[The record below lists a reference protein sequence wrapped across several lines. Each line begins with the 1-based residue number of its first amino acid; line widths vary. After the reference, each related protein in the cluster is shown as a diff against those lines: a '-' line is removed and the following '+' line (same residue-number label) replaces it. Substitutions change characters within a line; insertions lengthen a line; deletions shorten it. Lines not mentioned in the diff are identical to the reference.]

1 MAPHSVEDGVRD
13 DGAVKIVAL
22 AGGVGAGKF
31 LRGLIGAWPDEEVT
45 VVVNTG
51 DDITVH
57 GLHVSPD
64 LDSVTYWLAGVA
76 DRERGWGRAGET
88 FRATEEMGRL
98 GVEGSWFGLG
108 DLDLATHV
116 LRTGLLEQ
124 GRPLSDVTAEIADRF
139 GVTVRLVPMT
149 DDPVVTRVDV
159 NDGSGRILDL
169 HFQEYWVQRAARD
182 EVKGLRYDG
191 AKEARPAPGVI
202 EALAEA
208 EAVLICPSNPIASID
223 PILAVPGIAE
233 AVAARRQRVAG
244 VSPIVGGAPLRGM
257 ADRLLPMAGV
267 EVSAA
272 GVGAYY
278 AERGLIGAWVIDETD
293 RALASRVAQA
303 GVRVS
308 VTDTIMVDDA
318 ASERLA
324 RVAIRAALAGVEG

>member
-1 MAPHSVEDGVRD
+1 MRD
-13 DGAVKIVAL
+13 DGHVKIVAL

-31 LRGLIGAWPDEEVT
+31 LRGLIGVMPGEEIT

-116 LRTGLLEQ
+116 LRTRLLEQ
-124 GRPLSDVTAEIADRF
+124 GRPLSEVTEEIANRF
-139 GVTVRLVPMT
+139 GVTVRVVPMT
-149 DDPVVTRVDV
+149 DDPVVTRVEV
-159 NDGSGRILDL
+159 NDGSGWTLDL
-169 HFQEYWVQRAARD
+169 HFQEYWVQRGARD

-202 EALAEA
+202 EALADA
-208 EAVLICPSNPIASID
+208 EVVVICPSNPIASID
-223 PILAVPGIAE
+223 PILAVPGVAE
-233 AVAARRQRVAG
+233 AVAARRRRVAG

-257 ADRLLPMAGV
+257 ADRLLQAAGV

-278 AERGLIGAWVIDETD
+278 AERGLISAWVIDETD
-293 RALASRVAQA
+293 RALASRIERG

-308 VTDTIMVDDA
+308 VTDTIMGDDA

-324 RVAIRAALAGVEG
+324 AATVQAALAEVEG